1 MTRTKLLIIGVVGI
15 GLGTLIQLLPTF
27 SYHVAIRRAMA
38 HARAHPD
45 LYHQR
50 PGEAC
55 LPGYVRI
62 PDAFSEGRETW
73 DACWNG
79 YAPPS
84 IDFLLD
90 DEDVA
95 LGAVVRQ

>member
-1 MTRTKLLIIGVVGI
+1 MSRTKLLVIGVLGI
-15 GLGTLIQLLPTF
+15 GLGTLIQLLPVW
-27 SYHVAIRRAMA
+27 SYRLAIQRAMA
-38 HARAHPD
+38 HAKRHPD
-45 LYHQR
+45 LYHLR

-55 LPGYVRI
+55 LPGYLHLR
-62 PDAFSEGRETW
+62 DAFSEGRQTW

-95 LGAVVRQ
+95 LGAVVRK